1 MEKLLELFAQREFRL
16 AISHAQTELRSCL
29 PEAHAIFHGAIG
41 RAHFELEEFAE
52 AIAALDKAIALNPT
66 YTVGLRNRGQA
77 YLAQGAYQLALADFG
92 RASETGAP
100 FDAYHLLGYT
110 YACLG
115 AHEQAVTAY
124 TTHLAA
130 VFDEW
135 ALAMRA
141 DSFIALGKNMEARN
155 DWEVLLSSELMDHQ
169 HLRDIHQANRISE
182 QPVPIAPES
191 YRDQAIPQLLA
202 EEGFARIEQV
212 SRKNATLDGSGIYA
226 LTFAGD
232 EYYVGQAIDLVK
244 RLQTHTRSKPDITA
258 IWVKSVAADRLT
270 VAETAAISLFERQ
283 AVRLRNLKQVS
294 FTNLFDTAKQLR
306 WMGDN
311 TYNQVTGERFRQPT
325 LREKYQPRF
334 QELQAKPYYAFL
346 VGFLA
351 DYVRKTI
358 PNYLA
363 SEYTY
368 WSISCLPRHLL
379 EERCITRININDV
392 PVLSVFADESQN
404 LSVVLFASKAP
415 FLSTLQ
421 EKAGF
426 QDTFAELPTLYFQCN
441 ESFANAWPDEIRVC
455 CQQEDFGGILNN
467 EVLLSSIRWFNLRM
481 MKNVGSEEA
490 SRRTPSHC
498 LPLADVIIQ

>member
-1 MEKLLELFAQREFRL
+1 MEKLLELFAKREFRL

-41 RAHFELEEFAE
+41 RACFELEKFAE

-77 YLAQGAYQLALADFG
+77 YLAQGEYQLALADFKQ
-92 RASETGAP
+92 ASATGAP

-124 TTHLAA
+124 TTHLTA

-135 ALAMRA
+135 ALVMRA
-141 DSFIALGKNMEARN
+141 ESLIALGRVTEARN
-155 DWEVLLSSELMDHQ
+155 DWEVLLAYELMDHQ
-169 HLRDIHQANRISE
+169 HLLDIHQANRISE
-182 QPVPIAPES
+182 QPAPTALES
-191 YRDQAIPQLLA
+191 YQDKAIPQLLA

-212 SRKNATLDGSGIYA
+212 SRKNAALGGSGIYA

-232 EYYVGQAIDLVK
+232 EHYVGQAVDLVK
-244 RLQTHTRSKPDITA
+244 RLQTHVRSKPDITS
-258 IWVKSVAADRLT
+258 IWVKSVPADRLT
-270 VAETAAISLFERQ
+270 IAETGAISLFERQ

-306 WMGDN
+306 WRDDN
-311 TYNQVTGERFRQPT
+311 TYNQVTGERFRHQMA
-325 LREKYQPRF
+325 REKYQSRF
-334 QELQAKPYYAFL
+334 QELQTKPYYAFL

-351 DYVRKTI
+351 DYVKKTI

-379 EERCITRININDV
+379 GGGCITRININDV
-392 PVLSVFADESQN
+392 PVLSVFADAAQN
-404 LSVVLFASKAP
+404 LSMVLFASKAP

-421 EKAGF
+421 EKSGF
-426 QDTFAELPTLYFQCN
+426 QDTFAELPTLYFQCDD
-441 ESFANAWPDEIRVC
+441 SFANAWPDEITVC
-455 CQQEDFGGILNN
+455 CQQEDFLGMLENK
-467 EVLLSSIRWFNLRM
+467 VLLAAIRWFNLRM
-481 MKNVGSEEA
+481 MKNVGNEEA

-498 LPLADVIIQ
+498 LHLADVVIQ